1 MGKNLTIEER
11 INCSSKLNNKYPDY
25 VPVIISKREKDKILQ
40 DIDKTKYLIP
50 KNLNIAEFLC
60 IIRKKIN
67 TDSKQA
73 IFVFIIV
80 KNGSKSQSS
89 LIPANTTF
97 EQLYSQSRSDDNF
110 LYLVYTS
117 ENTFG

>member
-1 MGKNLTIEER
+1 MGKNLTLEER
-11 INCSSKLNNKYPDY
+11 INYSTKLAMKYPDY
-25 VPVIISKREKDKILQ
+25 IPVIISKREKDKILQ

-50 KNLNIAEFLC
+50 KNLNIAEFMC

-73 IFVFIIV
+73 IFVFIVV

-89 LIPANTTF
+89 LVPANTTF
-97 EQLYSQSRSDDNF
+97 EQLYGQNRSDDHF
-110 LYLVYTS
+110 LYLVYAS

>member
-1 MGKNLTIEER
+1 MGENLTLEER
-11 INCSSKLNNKYPDY
+11 IRYSTKLAINYPDY
-25 VPVIISKREKDKILQ
+25 IPVIISKGGNDKILQ

-50 KNLNIAEFLC
+50 KNLSVGEFLC

-73 IFVFIIV
+73 IFVFIVV
-80 KNGSKSQSS
+80 KHGSKSQSILVQPS
-89 LIPANTTF
+89 QTF
-97 EQLYSQSRSDDNF
+97 EQLYNQNRSDDHF